1 MFNYLDNWLASKHTY
16 DYDQFIIIEE
26 LIDNDDLRA
35 NIEMEYD
42 GEDGRLWFDTD
53 FRKNLM
59 DISNKTTEEINHLVK
74 EWFESKFGVEVK
86 NIN

>member
-16 DYDQFIIIEE
+16 DYDKFIIIEE

-42 GEDGRLWFDTD
+42 GEDGRLWFDSD
-53 FRKNLM
+53 FRKYLM